1 MSPRL
6 EFGLQLKHAAI
17 FTGTGGTK
25 MTFKLVAFAG
35 RPQQPPT
42 RTAADVI
49 TVLGC
54 VQREADYRA
63 EIQQSKGGIAGTGIG
78 AGHQFVLR
86 RVEHSSNDTL
96 KPRGTSG
103 RFEDVYTIT
112 DKLEGEMD
120 RGVGHEVAVSG
131 YVEVAATDGTKK
143 VEDLPR
149 LNVVGWNITSQTCRP
164 VNRAK

>member
-1 MSPRL
+1 
-6 EFGLQLKHAAI
+6 
-17 FTGTGGTK
+17 
-25 MTFKLVAFAG
+25 MTFKLAAVALAISPTVALAG
-35 RPQQPPT
+35 TPQDKPPT

-63 EIQQSKGGIAGTGIG
+63 EVQESKGGIAGTGIG
-78 AGHQFVLR
+78 VGHQFVLR
-86 RVEHSSNDTL
+86 QVEHSSNDSL

-112 DKLEGEMD
+112 GNLESEMEKA
-120 RGVGHEVAVSG
+120 VGHEVAVSG
-131 YVEVAATDGTKK
+131 YVEVADSDGTKK

-149 LNVVGWNITSQTCRP
+149 LNALGWNVTAQACRP
-164 VNRAK
+164 AKAKP